1 MLTQAESPHI
11 LATCAV
17 SKPLALAGVLHPS
30 GHFGQVAHPDQVRK
44 KAKAWQWT
52 AAHSPGILL
61 FHEFVVQQRTPGV
74 ALPVA

>member
-1 MLTQAESPHI
+1 MLTQTESPHI

-17 SKPLALAGVLHPS
+17 SKPLATAGVLHPS
-30 GHFGQVAHPDQVRK
+30 DHFRQVAHPDRVRE
-44 KAKAWQWT
+44 KAKALQWT